1 MSIAIA
7 FGKSN
12 GRSSSTVTE
21 IELRRQALS
30 VSRLTLCLAANV
42 GERTYRR
49 LVTGA
54 VVSQRGTLIRL
65 RRALDQLAGAPA
77 PAAPAPSIV
86 AAFWR
91 SAVICLCHE
100 LKADVTLA
108 LDETR
113 HSSPE
118 DQDWVRAAR
127 ARQCAFYLAHVEFSV
142 GFAELAAAIGSS
154 KQRVHKAVRRIEDLR
169 DDPELDALLER
180 TAAAITGRAMA

>member
-7 FGKSN
+7 ICKSN
-12 GRSSSTVTE
+12 DRSSSTVAE
-21 IELRRQALS
+21 IELRRQALQ
-30 VSRLTLCLAANV
+30 VSRLALCLAANV

-54 VVSQRGTLIRL
+54 VVSQRGTVIRL
-65 RRALDQLAGAPA
+65 RRALDQLSGAPK
-77 PAAPAPSIV
+77 PAPAPSIV

-108 LDETR
+108 LDESR

-118 DQDWVRAAR
+118 DPEWVRAAR

-142 GFAELAAAIGSS
+142 GFADLAAAVGSS

-169 DDPELDALLER
+169 DDPDLDALLER
-180 TAAAITGRAMA
+180 TAAAITGRAQV